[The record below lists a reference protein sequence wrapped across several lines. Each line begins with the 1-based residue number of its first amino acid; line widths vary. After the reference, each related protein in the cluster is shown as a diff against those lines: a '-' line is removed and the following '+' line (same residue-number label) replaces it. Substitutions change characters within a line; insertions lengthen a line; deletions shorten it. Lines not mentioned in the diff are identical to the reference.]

1 MKNIQ
6 WQSKQFQHLSNH
18 QLYAL
23 LKLRIDVFVVEQDC
37 PYPELD
43 NKDTHIETRH
53 VTAHCNSKLLAYA
66 RLLPPGISYPEI
78 SIGRF
83 AVEESSR
90 HQRIGTKL
98 MKKCLEETTII
109 WPEHNIRISA
119 QEYLK
124 EFYEIFGFKK
134 VSESYLEDNI
144 PHIAMLKTNKA
155 TNLS

>member
-6 WQSKQFQHLSNH
+6 WQSKQFQQLSND
-18 QLYAL
+18 QLYEL
-23 LKLRIDVFVVEQDC
+23 LKLRVDVFVVEQDC

-43 NKDTHIETRH
+43 DKDTQFETRH

-66 RLLPPGISYPEI
+66 RLLPPGTSYPEI

-98 MKKCLEETTII
+98 MEKCLEEAVII
-109 WPEHNIRISA
+109 WPEQNIRISA

-124 EFYEIFGFKK
+124 EFYENFGFKK
-134 VSESYLEDNI
+134 VSENYLEDNI
-144 PHIAMLKTNKA
+144 PHIAMLKEHQ
-155 TNLS
+155 